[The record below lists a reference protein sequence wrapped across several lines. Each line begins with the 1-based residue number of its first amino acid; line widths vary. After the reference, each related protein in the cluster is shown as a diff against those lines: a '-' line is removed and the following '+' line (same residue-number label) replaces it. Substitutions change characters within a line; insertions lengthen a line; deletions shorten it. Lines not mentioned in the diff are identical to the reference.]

1 MASAPQDEVT
11 SPDQHRPGPARLSRI
26 AAIAGVVG
34 LLLMLIGNHEG
45 RTENLFVLAAAGL
58 LVTILVAD
66 WAMRKNG
73 IKR

>member
-11 SPDQHRPGPARLSRI
+11 SPDQHKPGPARLSRV
-26 AAIAGVVG
+26 AAVAGVVG

-45 RTENLFVLAAAGL
+45 RTEDVFVLASAGL
-58 LVTILVAD
+58 LIAILVAD
-66 WAMRKNG
+66 RAMRKNG